1 MAHAATSDR
10 RSHLVMRRALS
21 GLAPWIERLARLGF
35 LARGLVYVLI
45 GVLAIR
51 VAFGLGRRYADAGGV
66 LRVLLAEPFGRVL
79 LVVVAAGLLGFAA
92 WQAAAAIFDLERQ
105 GARFSGWLARVG
117 YAVSA
122 FVHLAL
128 GVDAL
133 RLVVATRPGRSIDPV
148 HYWTVRALSAPH
160 GTWLVAMVGAGVT
173 VAGLDQLRQ
182 AWIADVVSGLALDR
196 AGRSMARWAVGLG
209 RVGVAARAVV
219 LLVIGGFLIHAAQK
233 GDAHPVG
240 GLARALRALDRSYG
254 PWLLAA
260 VALGFAAYG
269 LFQIFSARYRVIRA
283 G

>member
-92 WQAAAAIFDLERQ
+92 WQAAAAVFDLERQ

-148 HYWTVRALSAPH
+148 HYWTVRALSALSPK
-160 GTWLVAMVGAGVT
+160 L
-173 VAGLDQLRQ
+173 
-182 AWIADVVSGLALDR
+182 
-196 AGRSMARWAVGLG
+196 
-209 RVGVAARAVV
+209 RAVV
-219 LLVIGGFLIHAAQK
+219 VLSFYARLTREEIARILKVPPGTVASRQNSAMEIMRRT
-233 GDAHPVG
+233 
-240 GLARALRALDRSYG
+240 LADPADPRKQEGS
-254 PWLLAA
+254 
-260 VALGFAAYG
+260 
-269 LFQIFSARYRVIRA
+269 
-283 G
+283 

>member
-173 VAGLDQLRQ
+173 VAGVPAIWLKAISL
-182 AWIADVVSGLALDR
+182 G
-196 AGRSMARWAVGLG
+196 AVCMG
-209 RVGVAARAVV
+209 ANTY
-219 LLVIGGFLIHAAQK
+219 IGN
-233 GDAHPVG
+233 
-240 GLARALRALDRSYG
+240 G
-254 PWLLAA
+254 PNFMVKA
-260 VALGFAAYG
+260 VAEEAGIPMPSFFGYMRYSCLILLP
-269 LFQIFSARYRVIRA
+269 LFVGMTLVVF
-283 G
+283 